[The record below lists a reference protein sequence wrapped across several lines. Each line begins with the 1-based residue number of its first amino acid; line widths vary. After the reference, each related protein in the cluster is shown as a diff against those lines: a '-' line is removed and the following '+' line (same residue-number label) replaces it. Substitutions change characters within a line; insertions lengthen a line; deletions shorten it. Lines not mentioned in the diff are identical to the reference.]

1 MSNETQSTVVEDFLD
16 EDVEIPAQRYVLL
29 SFLSPEKVLEKKDNF
44 FFKKFIENYELEW
57 KVKNLEKFMVE
68 TVKHINDELDDRA
81 RELEKN
87 DQAEQAAICRKNRLS
102 VDDVMNKY
110 NQFVQKNRADI
121 TKTKIAEAYDD
132 FMYANKTKLES
143 DFYAINDF
151 QTSMRGLKIRGVY
164 GNTKEA
170 ELKAKKLQSKD
181 KYHNIFIGEVGK
193 WLPWDPQP
201 HEVNDQEYAQDQL
214 NTLMQKYKENEDNR
228 EKFFEERSKNSKQV
242 FGGASQGGPSD
253 SFGSMFQGQ
262 GDLALQRKMEKP
274 NVTIEK
280 VSEEETKSD
289 TTPQNTVVEPDA

>member
-1 MSNETQSTVVEDFLD
+1 MSNETSSTVVEDFLD

-29 SFLSPEKVLEKKDNF
+29 SFLSPEKVLEKKDQF
-44 FFKKFIENYELEW
+44 FFKKFLEGYEVDW
-57 KVKNLEKFMVE
+57 KLKNLEKFMVD

-87 DQAEQAAICRKNRLS
+87 DQFDQAAICRKNRLS
-102 VDDVMNKY
+102 VDDVMGTY

-121 TKTKIAEAYDD
+121 NKTKIAEAYED

-143 DFYAINDF
+143 DFYALNEF

-201 HEVNDQEYAQDQL
+201 HEVRDQEYSQDQL
-214 NTLMQKYKENEDNR
+214 NTLMSKYKENEDNR
-228 EKFFEERSKNSKQV
+228 EKFFEERSKNTKQV
-242 FGGASQGGPSD
+242 FGGSQGGASD

-280 VSEEETKSD
+280 VAEEASNSEGD
-289 TTPQNTVVEPDA
+289 PQNTVVEPSA